1 MKLLHYTFFYLL
13 IVTYNAISQTDK
25 GLTIFKPDSV
35 EWAKALAINKDN
47 EIATLKKYEQE
58 KDVQLP
64 LLLTNFK
71 LKKIEN
77 SQSGWYHH
85 LIRDTLHSFIETP
98 VSLKGHIYIK
108 AHYVADDYL
117 NITKIRLKISNTSY
131 ESMPLLKTS
140 KYIIRRKTDKAHEYI
155 NLFAYITEKEEEER
169 TMNILAAIAHANKED
184 KIIIVFIGENDNY
197 EIVLTNENVKAIRD
211 SYYLS
216 QFLTYKMNN
225 YYAITRRL
233 HSPKI
238 NTPTT
243 FLIPKSQYTVNDMK
257 GVVD

>member
-1 MKLLHYTFFYLL
+1 MKYFQFIFFSVVVNL
-13 IVTYNAISQTDK
+13 IAHAQTNN
-25 GLTIFKPDSV
+25 GLTVFKPDSA
-35 EWAKALAINKDN
+35 EYAEELMINKTN
-47 EIATLKKYEQE
+47 ELATLEKYGQE
-58 KDVQLP
+58 INTKLP
-64 LLLTNFK
+64 LLLEKFI
-71 LKKIEN
+71 LKKVEN

-85 LIRDTLHSFIETP
+85 KTIDTIQSYIEAP
-98 VSLKGHIYIK
+98 VSVKGHIYIK

-117 NITKIRLKISNTSY
+117 IINKIRLKIANTSY
-131 ESMPLLKTS
+131 ESMPLLRTS
-140 KYIIRRKTDKAHEYI
+140 KYITRRKTNKAHEYI

-169 TMNILAAIAHANKED
+169 TMNILAAIAQANEQD
-184 KIIIVFIGENDNY
+184 KIIIVFIGENDNH
-197 EIVLTNENVKAIRD
+197 EIVLTSENVKAIRD